1 MIGTGRKEHVA
12 VAHSGMPDHL
22 SQPADAAD
30 GTDVKEEHTAG
41 GITLLRLPRIRKNRP
56 GTAAGID
63 HEQLGR
69 LESTGGA
76 VRVTVIDYR
85 ADNVLVRTV
94 DDIHAFVAAHRP
106 DWSSVCWINVDGLT
120 DMKVVRTLAEKYE
133 LHPLAVEDLLHVP
146 QRPKVETFGE
156 GPSGLPG
163 THPARL
169 FVVARM
175 LQLKDEHLSREQIS
189 FFVGHRTLLTFQE
202 SPGDVWDPIRR
213 RLQQP
218 GSQLRRG
225 DASFLLYALI
235 DAIVDHCFP
244 ILEFFGERL
253 EELEEQVLLGA
264 AEEVLPEIHRLR
276 RELLLF
282 RREAWP
288 MRDVIRTLQR
298 EPHECMGEITRTYL
312 RDVHDH
318 IVQIIDLCDT
328 YREFAAGLAETYMS
342 SLSVRMNEVI
352 KVLTIITT
360 IFIPIT
366 FLAGVYGMNFR
377 HMPEEEWVWAY
388 PAFWVVCL
396 SLAGGMMIY
405 FKRKGWL

>member
-1 MIGTGRKEHVA
+1 MSQRSSDSRSSDRGDPGGEA
-12 VAHSGMPDHL
+12 VR
-22 SQPADAAD
+22 
-30 GTDVKEEHTAG
+30 TAFG
-41 GITLLRLPRIRKNRP
+41 LRLPRIRKNRP

-63 HEQLGR
+63 PEQLDR
-69 LESTGGA
+69 LPSTPGA

-85 ADNVLVRTV
+85 ADNVLAKTI
-94 DDIHAFVAAHRP
+94 DDIDAFVAGHRP
-106 DWSSVCWINVDGLT
+106 EWSAVCWINVDGLT
-120 DMKVVRTLAEKYE
+120 DLKCISALAEKYE

-146 QRPKVETFGE
+146 QRPKVDTFGE

-163 THPARL
+163 SHPARL

-175 LQLKDEHLSREQIS
+175 LQLTDDRLTSEQIS

-202 SPGDVWDPIRR
+202 TPGDVWDPIRR
-213 RLQQP
+213 RLHQP

-225 DASFLLYALI
+225 DASFLLYALL

-244 ILEFFGERL
+244 ILEFYGERL
-253 EELEEQVLLGA
+253 EEIEDRVLMGTGQ
-264 AEEVLPEIHRLR
+264 EVLSDIHRLR

-282 RREAWP
+282 RREVWP

-298 EPHECMGEITRTYL
+298 ESHECMGETTRTYL

-318 IVQIIDLCDT
+318 VVQILDLCDT

-342 SLSVRMNEVI
+342 SLSIRMNEVI

-366 FLAGVYGMNFR
+366 FLAGVYGMNFT
-377 HMPEEEWVWAY
+377 HMPEEDWVWAY
-388 PAFWVVCL
+388 PVFWTVCL
-396 SLAGGMMIY
+396 VLAGGMLVW
-405 FKRKGWL
+405 FKRRGWL

>member
-1 MIGTGRKEHVA
+1 MSERSSDSDSDRGDPGRDA
-12 VAHSGMPDHL
+12 VR
-22 SQPADAAD
+22 
-30 GTDVKEEHTAG
+30 TARR
-41 GITLLRLPRIRKNRP
+41 LRLPKIRKNRP
-56 GTAAGID
+56 GTAAGIEP
-63 HEQLGR
+63 EQLDR
-69 LESTGGA
+69 LQSTPGE

-94 DDIHAFVAAHRP
+94 DDIDDFVAGHRP
-106 DWSSVCWINVDGLT
+106 AWSAVCWINVDGLT
-120 DMKVVRTLAEKYE
+120 DMKCISALAEKYE

-146 QRPKVETFGE
+146 QRPKVDTFGE

-163 THPARL
+163 SHPARL

-175 LQLKDEHLSREQIS
+175 LQLNDGHLTSEQIS

-213 RLQQP
+213 RLQKP
-218 GSQLRRG
+218 GSPLRRG
-225 DASFLLYALI
+225 DASFLLYALL

-244 ILEFFGERL
+244 ILEFYGERL
-253 EELEEQVLLGA
+253 EEIEDRVLMGTGQEALS
-264 AEEVLPEIHRLR
+264 EIHRLR

-282 RREAWP
+282 RREVWP

-298 EPHECMGEITRTYL
+298 EPHECMGETTRTYL

-318 IVQIIDLCDT
+318 VIQIIDLCDT

-342 SLSVRMNEVI
+342 SLSIRMNEVI

-377 HMPEEEWVWAY
+377 HMPEEDWVWAY
-388 PAFWVVCL
+388 PAFWMVCL
-396 SLAGGMMIY
+396 VLAGGMLVY
-405 FKRKGWL
+405 FRRRGWL

>member
-1 MIGTGRKEHVA
+1 MPEHLPDATVSDRGA
-12 VAHSGMPDHL
+12 V
-22 SQPADAAD
+22 PAASVREAP
-30 GTDVKEEHTAG
+30 TRRAG
-41 GITLLRLPRIRKNRP
+41 GGLRLPKIRKNRP

-63 HEQLGR
+63 REQLGS
-69 LESTGGA
+69 LQSGPGK

-85 ADNVLVRTV
+85 ADNVLVRTI
-94 DDIHAFVAAHRP
+94 DDIDGFLAGHRP
-106 DWSSVCWINVDGLT
+106 DWSAVCWINVDGLT
-120 DMKVVRTLAEKYE
+120 DMKWVSALAAKYQ
-133 LHPLAVEDLLHVP
+133 LHPLAVEDLLHVS
-146 QRPKVETFGE
+146 QRPKVDAFGE
-156 GPSGLPG
+156 GPAGLSG

-169 FVVARM
+169 FVIARM
-175 LQLKDEHLSREQIS
+175 LQLQEGHLSSEQVS

-202 SPGDVWDPIRR
+202 TPGDVWDPIRR

-235 DAIVDHCFP
+235 DAIVDHGFP
-244 ILEFFGERL
+244 ILEFYGDRL
-253 EELEEQVLLGA
+253 EEIEEQVLMGA
-264 AEEVLPEIHRLR
+264 GPDVIPQIHRLR

-282 RREAWP
+282 RREVWP

-298 EPHECMGEITRTYL
+298 EPHECMGETTRTYL

-328 YREFAAGLAETYMS
+328 YREFASGLAETYMS
-342 SLSVRMNEVI
+342 SLSIRMNEVM

-366 FLAGVYGMNFR
+366 FLAGVYGMNLR
-377 HMPEEEWVWAY
+377 YMPGGDWAWAY
-388 PAFWVVCL
+388 PAFWTVCL
-396 SLAGGMMIY
+396 VLAGGMLVL
-405 FKRKGWL
+405 FKRRHWL